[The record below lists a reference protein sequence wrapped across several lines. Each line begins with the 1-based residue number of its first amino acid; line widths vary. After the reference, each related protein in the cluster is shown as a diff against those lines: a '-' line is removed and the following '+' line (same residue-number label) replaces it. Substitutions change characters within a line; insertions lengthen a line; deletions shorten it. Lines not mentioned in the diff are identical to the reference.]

1 MTTPLNHERS
11 FERCLTLAALATLV
25 IASMQVTCN
34 TLFASGKL
42 ISNSVLDQGNR
53 TAATST
59 NNFTAGSNL
68 SHTISATGFSTT
80 SVKPDKVALSLGV
93 QTTNNTAKA
102 ALYANSLA
110 MNRVLKA
117 LLAAGV
123 KPNETGTSSFNI
135 SPNFNYSQG
144 RNEITGFT
152 VTNSIQVESSKIA
165 NVSEWIDAATA
176 AGANTINYIDYTV
189 SDKKLAETK
198 SGLIKLAIDDAK
210 NKASIAANAL
220 GLKLVGVKSISLNE
234 FLPSQQPQLAQKLSP
249 TEGGSGTPIIPG
261 QQQVSEGVSMIFLTS

>member
-1 MTTPLNHERS
+1 MNSPLNRERS
-11 FERCLTLAALATLV
+11 FDKCLILV
-25 IASMQVTCN
+25 SIAMLLVASMPVTSN
-34 TLFASGKL
+34 TLLASGKL
-42 ISNSVLDQGNR
+42 ISNSVLDQSKR

-59 NNFTAGSNL
+59 DNFTSGSNINR
-68 SHTISATGFSTT
+68 TISATGFATT
-80 SVKPDKVALSLGV
+80 SVKPDKVTLSLGV

-102 ALYANSLA
+102 ALYANSLSI
-110 MNRVLKA
+110 NRVLKS
-117 LLAAGV
+117 LSAAGV
-123 KPNETGTSSFNI
+123 KQNETSTSSFNV
-135 SPNFNYSQG
+135 SPNLNYSQG

-152 VTNSIQVESSKIA
+152 VTNSIQIESSKIA
-165 NVSEWIDAATA
+165 NVSGWIDAAIA

-220 GLKLVGVKSISLNE
+220 GLKVIGVKSISLNE
-234 FLPSQQPQLAQKLSP
+234 FLPSPQPQLAKLSP

-261 QQQVSEGVSMIFLTS
+261 QQQVSESVSIVFLSS